1 MNCAK
6 SVKMIV
12 ILGCIVVN
20 LVGCGM
26 NDTTASSMSTVVSS
40 QDTSSS
46 SCKSEEKNDLQDFSQ
61 TLVDSTSV
69 FLDQDQYTVFEKAQ
83 KIDYALWGQSSNL
96 KGLNFKIEDAP
107 TFVPMT
113 QNAPTYVKLN
123 GHDYEVYQNSYKEFE
138 EYMKSIFTND
148 FLSQDSIEKKFVNY
162 NGKLAVCD
170 DYDLAQIPYFTGYVG
185 EYYPDDFCSVRYYL
199 KNKTEAQVNFVM
211 IAYYNPNETY
221 EEHDEYSYDDMNK
234 VEYEMQLVKVGDVWR
249 VNKYHSPELG

>member
-1 MNCAK
+1 M
-6 SVKMIV
+6 
-12 ILGCIVVN
+12 
-20 LVGCGM
+20 
-26 NDTTASSMSTVVSS
+26 
-40 QDTSSS
+40 
-46 SCKSEEKNDLQDFSQ
+46 QDFSQ

-148 FLSQDSIEKKFVNY
+148 FLSQDSIEKK
-162 NGKLAVCD
+162 LS
-170 DYDLAQIPYFTGYVG
+170 LIH
-185 EYYPDDFCSVRYYL
+185 
-199 KNKTEAQVNFVM
+199 
-211 IAYYNPNETY
+211 I
-221 EEHDEYSYDDMNK
+221 
-234 VEYEMQLVKVGDVWR
+234 
-249 VNKYHSPELG
+249 

>member
-1 MNCAK
+1 
-6 SVKMIV
+6 
-12 ILGCIVVN
+12 
-20 LVGCGM
+20 
-26 NDTTASSMSTVVSS
+26 
-40 QDTSSS
+40 
-46 SCKSEEKNDLQDFSQ
+46 
-61 TLVDSTSV
+61 
-69 FLDQDQYTVFEKAQ
+69 
-83 KIDYALWGQSSNL
+83 
-96 KGLNFKIEDAP
+96 
-107 TFVPMT
+107 
-113 QNAPTYVKLN
+113 
-123 GHDYEVYQNSYKEFE
+123 
-138 EYMKSIFTND
+138 MKSIFTND
-148 FLSQDSIEKKFVNY
+148 FLSQDLIEKKFVNY

>member
-1 MNCAK
+1 MLIYDRTAK
-6 SVKMIV
+6 KLYDDYQRKLCSGIYESPHGV
-12 ILGCIVVN
+12 I
-20 LVGCGM
+20 
-26 NDTTASSMSTVVSS
+26 
-40 QDTSSS
+40 
-46 SCKSEEKNDLQDFSQ
+46 ER
-61 TLVDSTSV
+61 
-69 FLDQDQYTVFEKAQ
+69 
-83 KIDYALWGQSSNL
+83 
-96 KGLNFKIEDAP
+96 
-107 TFVPMT
+107 
-113 QNAPTYVKLN
+113 
-123 GHDYEVYQNSYKEFE
+123 KEFE

>member
-46 SCKSEEKNDLQDFSQ
+46 SCNSEEKNDLQDFSQ

-148 FLSQDSIEKKFVNY
+148 FLSQTSVYKGYKQDKIEMRGDRAEMSDFPLYLNTVAGGLDRRDQTIGGFSFVVKIY
-162 NGKLAVCD
+162 TV
-170 DYDLAQIPYFTGYVG
+170 PV
-185 EYYPDDFCSVRYYL
+185 
-199 KNKTEAQVNFVM
+199 
-211 IAYYNPNETY
+211 
-221 EEHDEYSYDDMNK
+221 
-234 VEYEMQLVKVGDVWR
+234 VEIIG
-249 VNKYHSPELG
+249 